1 MKTGTYHDLFPF
13 SPIVDRPQLRW
24 PDGAHVA
31 VWVVPNI
38 EHYEL
43 EVDGRQMD
51 VRNLSHRDYG
61 NRVGIWRLMDA
72 LTEFGIRGTVALN
85 SAVCR
90 HYPRVVER
98 SLELGW
104 ELMGHGLTNS
114 QAHYDLDVADEAWMI
129 SAVVDEI
136 RAIQGRPPR
145 GWLGPALSE
154 TPDTLNLLKQAG
166 IEYTCDW
173 VNDDQPYRMNNGLYS
188 IPYTIELNDRPL
200 FREPWATAWDYERM
214 IKASFD
220 VLYREGAS
228 LARVMCIALHPFII
242 GQPNKIDALRG
253 ALAHITAYEHVWLAT
268 GSEIIDA
275 FKAQEV
281 RAGTASLV
289 P

>member
-1 MKTGTYHDLFPF
+1 VKTGDYHGLFPF
-13 SPIVDRPQLRW
+13 SAIVDRPPLKW
-24 PDGAHVA
+24 PNDAHVA

-38 EHYEL
+38 EHYDMD
-43 EVDGRQMD
+43 VDGRRLD

-61 NRVGIWRLMDA
+61 NRVGIWRLMEA
-72 LTEFGIRGTVALN
+72 LTEYRIRGTVALN
-85 SAVCR
+85 SSVCR
-90 HYPRVVER
+90 LYPRIVER

-114 QAHYDLDVADEAWMI
+114 ESHHALDVADETAMI
-129 SAVVDEI
+129 SATVAEI
-136 RAIQGRPPR
+136 RAFQGKPPR
-145 GWLGPALSE
+145 GWLGPGLTE
-154 TPDTLNLLKQAG
+154 NVGTLDLLKKAG
-166 IEYTCDW
+166 LEYACDW

-200 FREPWATAWDYERM
+200 FREPWTTAWDYERM

-228 LARVMCIALHPFII
+228 IPRVMCIALHPFIT
-242 GQPNKIDALRG
+242 GQPNKIDALRS
-253 ALAHITAYEHVWLAT
+253 ALAYITSSEKVWLAT

-275 FKAQEV
+275 FKAQQ
-281 RAGTASLV
+281 